1 MAAKGPL
8 ERYEELGIGESLPR
22 VYQYPIACRELSL
35 ILRSAYSKLSKNLQS
50 LIFRDTLSAF
60 HLLPQIQT
68 QSAVSAANLL
78 MQSADAVLPKQKRVL
93 AATEFKH
100 AKVAHKRRCKDRQE
114 EGLSQ
119 LPPDVLV
126 HIFSFLDLPSLL
138 SAASVCWLWNSAA
151 SDNHLWH
158 LQYTTYFGNSSN
170 KDWRP
175 ESCGMRE
182 NDEHQ
187 QFEGDSNIGTS
198 IDWRDTFKKASEGH
212 SSKTF
217 IYYRG
222 YCGQCSAV
230 VWLSNMKCCNQP
242 CKLNSGNQ
250 QIKPVSPEQIVE
262 YISNGTLSVM
272 YSSESD
278 SDSDGEHISK
288 LWAIPRH
295 LGNQF

>member
-138 SAASVCWLWNSAA
+138 SAASVCC
-151 SDNHLWH
+151 
-158 LQYTTYFGNSSN
+158 N

-295 LGNQF
+295 LGKSKK